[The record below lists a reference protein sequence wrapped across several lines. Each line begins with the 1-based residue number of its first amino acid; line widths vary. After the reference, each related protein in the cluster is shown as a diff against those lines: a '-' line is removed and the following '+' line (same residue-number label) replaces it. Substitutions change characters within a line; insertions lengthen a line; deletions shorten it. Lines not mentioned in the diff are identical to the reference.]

1 LSDPEDNRLGKY
13 RLLARLAVGGMAEI
27 HLASHTGPGGFEKL
41 VVVKLLLPEMA
52 RDERFVAMFLDEARI
67 AVRFSHQNVV
77 QTIDAGSDR
86 GRYFIVMEFLP
97 GESLATTLEECR
109 QRDIR
114 LPPELASGIIAQ
126 AAGGLHHIH
135 TSLNAAGRPLSVIH
149 RDVSPDN
156 IFVLEGG
163 VAKIVDFGIA
173 KAPIRTTETRTGI
186 VKGKLGYMSPEQVR
200 GASLDARSDVFS
212 LGIVLWECLA
222 GARLFARESDL
233 MTLRAIAEEDAPSPA
248 ARNPDAPE
256 ALCRIALQ
264 ALARN
269 QAHRFASAEELRA
282 ALVDYIRSS
291 HAEADTI
298 AIGRFMQGLFES
310 RFRTKSEMIEG
321 TLSGDRVHDASRILQ
336 VGSTTPDRLK
346 TRKRRWP
353 YAVLVLLLLAGGLAG
368 FLTVTDRSSS
378 TPGSDTATRSD
389 TAVRTEPVDI
399 PVTPAPQLGDDRQRP
414 EDGYG
419 DGDSVKPVVPA
430 KIHVKSKKPRTTR
443 HRTQKTGKLRLMT
456 TPWVSIYHRGRKI
469 GQTPL
474 VDVEFPAGV
483 VELRAVNPEAGIDR
497 RIRVRIKAGET
508 VIKRHSFP

>member
-13 RLLARLAVGGMAEI
+13 RLLERLAVGGMAEI

-77 QTIDAGSDR
+77 QTIDAGIER

-109 QRDIR
+109 QRDIQ

-135 TSLNAAGRPLSVIH
+135 TSLNAAGRPLGVIH

-173 KAPIRTTETRTGI
+173 KSPIRTTETRTGV

-200 GASLDARSDVFS
+200 GSSLDARSDVFS

-233 MTLRAIAEEDAPSPA
+233 TTLRAISEEDAPSPA

-256 ALCRIALQ
+256 ALCRIALR

-282 ALVDYIRSS
+282 VLVDYIRSS

-310 RFRTKSEMIEG
+310 RFRTKSEMIER
-321 TLSGDRVHDASRILQ
+321 TLAGDRVPDASRILQ
-336 VGSTTPDRLK
+336 VGSTTPGSTTPEQMK
-346 TRKRRWP
+346 TRRRWWP
-353 YAVLVLLLLAGGLAG
+353 YELLLLLLLAGGVAL
-368 FLTVTDRSSS
+368 FLTVTDRSS
-378 TPGSDTATRSD
+378 GTASQETTIRP
-389 TAVRTEPVDI
+389 EPVDKPI
-399 PVTPAPQLGDDRQRP
+399 APAPRPGDDRLRP
-414 EDGYG
+414 G
-419 DGDSVKPVVPA
+419 DGDGDGASAEPVVPA
-430 KIHVKSKKPRTTR
+430 KIRVKSKEPRTAR
-443 HRTQKTGKLRLMT
+443 HRPKKTGKLRLMT

>member
-1 LSDPEDNRLGKY
+1 
-13 RLLARLAVGGMAEI
+13 MAEI
-27 HLASHTGPGGFEKL
+27 HLASHAGPGGFEKL
-41 VVVKLLLPEMA
+41 VVVKLLMPEMA

-77 QTIDAGSDR
+77 QTIDAGSDQ
-86 GRYFIVMEFLP
+86 GRHFIVMEFLP

-135 TSLNAAGRPLSVIH
+135 TSLNAAGRPLGVIH

-156 IFVLEGG
+156 VFVLEGG
-163 VAKIVDFGIA
+163 VVKIVDFGIA
-173 KAPIRTTETRTGI
+173 KAPIRTTETRTGV

-200 GASLDARSDVFS
+200 GSSLDARSDVFS

-233 MTLRAIAEEDAPSPA
+233 MTIRAISEEDAPSPA
-248 ARNPDAPE
+248 TRNPDAPE
-256 ALCRIALQ
+256 ALCRIALR

-269 QAHRFASAEELRA
+269 RAHRFASAEELRA

-310 RFRTKSEMIEG
+310 RFRTKSEMIDR
-321 TLSGDRVHDASRILQ
+321 TLAGDRVPDASRILQ
-336 VGSTTPDRLK
+336 VGSTTPGSTTPDRVK

-353 YAVLVLLLLAGGLAG
+353 YAVLLLLLLAGGLAG
-368 FLTVTDRSSS
+368 FLTVTNRSSS
-378 TPGSDTATRSD
+378 TPGNVTAIRDDTAI
-389 TAVRTEPVDI
+389 RTEPADTPI
-399 PVTPAPQLGDDRQRP
+399 TPAPQLGDDRPRP

-419 DGDSVKPVVPA
+419 DGDSMEPVVPA
-430 KIHVKSKKPRTTR
+430 NSRRIHKKPRTAR
-443 HRTQKTGKLRLMT
+443 RRPQKTGKLRLMT

-497 RIRVRIKAGET
+497 RIRVRIKPGKT